1 MDGIAAQ
8 MVATD
13 VEQVRA
19 QAEAFNRVLNGTRVA
34 SDELGKDDFLKIL
47 ITQLT
52 NQDPTEPM
60 EDREFI
66 AQMAQF
72 STLEQMTNLSTE
84 FQRLG
89 GLLQSGQAVAML
101 GKTVDI
107 VLGAAT
113 VTGTVDEVSGG
124 DYPQVLVNGIYYD
137 YASVQRVRTDSSS
150 AADGE

>member
-1 MDGIAAQ
+1 MDGIFAQ
-8 MVATD
+8 MTTPD

-19 QAEAFNRVLNGTRVA
+19 QAEAFNRALTGTRAA
-34 SDELGKDDFLKIL
+34 STELGKDEFLKIL

-60 EDREFI
+60 ADREFV

-89 GLLQSGQAVAML
+89 GLLQSGQAVSLL

-113 VTGTVDEVSGG
+113 VSGTVDEVTGG
-124 DYPQVLVNGIYYD
+124 DYPQVLVNGVYYD
-137 YASVQRVRTDSSS
+137 YSNVQRVRANDPSS
-150 AADGE
+150 AGQE